1 MQATP
6 HDVLVARLTVPLG
19 GRFALAGLIAEA
31 APTDDDE
38 AIAAAARAAQDAETA
53 VVVVGLT
60 AEQETEAVDK
70 STLALPGRQDELVA
84 AVAAAAR
91 RTIVVVN
98 AATPV
103 LMPWMDRVDSMLW
116 VGLPGQEGGHAVADV
131 LLGRAEPTGR
141 LVTTF
146 PVADGQGPAWSVT
159 PVDGALAYTEG
170 TRMGY
175 RGWESG
181 SGDSGVLVR
190 RGAGLGPL
198 GVRGPGVRGRR
209 RGRDRHSAGHQ
220 HRRPTG
226 PRGGAGLLAAG
237 GRRRSGPPG
246 RLRGGR
252 RGRAGRGALGHG
264 DAATPGPS
272 GSGTPMPPPGRARP
286 AAPCCWPAAS
296 ATYASRCRGADPART
311 RLRPP
316 RPETGRAQ

>member
-1 MQATP
+1 M
-6 HDVLVARLTVPLG
+6 
-19 GRFALAGLIAEA
+19 
-31 APTDDDE
+31 
-38 AIAAAARAAQDAETA
+38 
-53 VVVVGLT
+53 
-60 AEQETEAVDK
+60 DK
-70 STLALPGRQDELVA
+70 TTLALPGRQDELVA

-103 LMPWMDRVDSMLW
+103 LMPWMDRVDSLLW

-181 SGDSGVLVR
+181 PETPAFWFGE
-190 RGAGLGPL
+190 GLGW
-198 GVRGPGVRGRR
+198 GRWEYADPAYAAGAD
-209 RGRDRHSAGHQ
+209 GRDGHGAGHQ

-264 DAATPGPS
+264 DLRRPGLPDL
-272 GSGTPMPPPGRARP
+272 GRRRRPRGPPRP

-296 ATYASRCRGADPART
+296 ATSASRCRGADPART
-311 RLRPP
+311 
-316 RPETGRAQ
+316 